1 MKLKKN
7 RVVKHLIYDG
17 VLFYNT
23 FLEAGNKK
31 FIEVPDKI
39 KKDYKSFKTV
49 ENTEKYI
56 FMVWLND
63 TISSLQEKIYQKEDY
78 ARYIEVKRGGEK
90 KEAEEKLKEQLV
102 HCKNCG
108 AKIRDKSQE
117 YCEEC
122 GKSLI
127 EQIY

>member
-1 MKLKKN
+1 M
-7 RVVKHLIYDG
+7 
-17 VLFYNT
+17 
-23 FLEAGNKK
+23 
-31 FIEVPDKI
+31 
-39 KKDYKSFKTV
+39 
-49 ENTEKYI
+49 
-56 FMVWLND
+56 
-63 TISSLQEKIYQKEDY
+63 QEQIYQKEDY
-78 ARYIEVKRGGEK
+78 ARYVETKRTEEK

-102 HCKNCG
+102 HCKNYG